1 VGGIAVATKGSTGTD
16 SCTALQQASHQAITE
31 AISRS
36 LASGQSKSVASWLSK
51 DLTTDQRAIAMAVAT
66 GDLQK
71 AAKRIQQTKD
81 NLVFGLHDS
90 SGDTLLNSAAW
101 KGYVDVVKALLN
113 KGVGADSTL
122 DASAAEGRAGST
134 ALIAALD
141 GGLQGTLQNNVWGER
156 KLSVI
161 KTLLQAGANPNARDL
176 SGRSPL
182 STLFHWWPGTGSDS
196 SVQEQALQAL
206 LAAGADINARSELG
220 PTAAMAGRPGVP
232 APPQEPRA
240 TALSDAIRRP
250 NPGLVQIL
258 LQHGADPRSQDS
270 IALAA
275 AVEVG
280 DKDNVVVLLHQGA
293 SPNAREYG
301 AGGSMLARAIVDT
314 RREPYR
320 TIALTLI
327 SAGSDPNAGETS
339 GVGLGPP
346 ILAAMVVGDQE
357 LVALLLSK
365 GADPNAGVQR
375 AAENPQTLLE
385 WALMHE
391 KVLYKVTFNRSVYVR
406 LLLNAGADPNRHT
419 AGSRMPLDLTQD
431 DEPDVIAMLLDKGAR
446 LELVVLPNGE
456 RIGPITDK
464 IRAGRTVLPME
475 MLRRAKWQLGR
486 DERYALL
493 TAVAHEN
500 TDVVRVLLE
509 HNARPDARGPQGE
522 TALHL
527 AAMRGNVA
535 LVDLLITAGADP
547 NARTGLANEVLAATM
562 NGPPQMAFVA
572 SLMSKESALGFLPAM
587 PDGRLTPLMLAA
599 VDGGQAVVQ
608 LLLQKGA
615 RPELRSEH
623 GMTAAEFARRHG
635 ADDIYDM
642 LTAASKN
649 R

>member
-66 GDLQK
+66 GDLQE
-71 AAKRIQQTKD
+71 AVKRIQQTKN

-141 GGLQGTLQNNVWGER
+141 GGLQGTLQNNMWGER

-182 STLFHWWPGTGSDS
+182 STLFHWWPDAGSDS
-196 SVQEQALQAL
+196 SMQEQALQAL
-206 LAAGADINARSELG
+206 LTAGADVNARSELG
-220 PTAAMAGRPGVP
+220 PSAAMAGRPGVP
-232 APPQEPRA
+232 APPQEPRT

-258 LQHGADPRSQDS
+258 LQHGPDPKAQDS
-270 IALAA
+270 VALAA
-275 AVEVG
+275 AVHVG
-280 DKDNVVVLLHQGA
+280 DKNMVELLLSDGA
-293 SPNAREYG
+293 SPNARAYM
-301 AGGSMLARAIVDT
+301 SHDPVLTDARAYMSRDS
-314 RREPYR
+314 
-320 TIALTLI
+320 IALTLLG
-327 SAGSDPNAGETS
+327 AGADANTRMTDTRESVPLLANAARAGDREF
-339 GVGLGPP
+339 V
-346 ILAAMVVGDQE
+346 AA
-357 LVALLLSK
+357 LVSK
-365 GADPNAGVQR
+365 GADPNGRVLDPGGR
-375 AAENPQTLLE
+375 PRTMLE
-385 WALMHE
+385 WILGESSASFSPEHR
-391 KVLYKVTFNRSVYVR
+391 RSVPVV
-406 LLLNAGADPNRHT
+406 LLLSVGANPNMHDG
-419 AGSRMPLDLTQD
+419 AQMPLALTRD
-431 DEPDVIAMLLDKGAR
+431 DEPDVIIALLDNRAR
-446 LELVVLPNGE
+446 LEPVVLPGGE
-456 RIGPITDK
+456 RIGPITDE
-464 IRAGRTVLPME
+464 IRAGRTVLPIE
-475 MLRRAKWQLGR
+475 MLRRARWQLSR

-493 TAVAHEN
+493 TAVVHEN
-500 TDVVRVLLE
+500 TDIVRVLLE

-527 AAMRGNVA
+527 AATHRNVA
-535 LVDLLITAGADP
+535 LVNLLITAGADP
-547 NARTGLANEVLAATM
+547 NARTGLANEVLAAAM

-642 LTAASKN
+642 LTAASGN